1 MRVGKTK
8 SWLRILSMVTLAFLA
23 PRAWGQH
30 AEYMDPDKSAAK
42 AKEILQQ
49 MIAGLGGQRFLQMK
63 TSMCEGRRAQFGHNG
78 ETSGFI
84 QAKTYWNYPD
94 KLRVDFGKKGNIVDL
109 FLGDTGWTLDR
120 GGVSEE
126 PATSVS
132 DFQAALLR
140 NVDYLLR
147 VRLNEQGL
155 LLRYGG
161 NGIAELREVEW
172 VEVTDSEDRTMK
184 IAMDKSSHLP
194 IRTVVT
200 SPDLETRERHEDVTI
215 YSNYLE
221 KDGVQLPMQISR
233 QHDGRRQAQTFYESC
248 EVNPNLP
255 GDYFTKEGL
264 EKRYAEVGGKKKK

>member
-1 MRVGKTK
+1 
-8 SWLRILSMVTLAFLA
+8 MVTLAFLA

>member
-8 SWLRILSMVTLAFLA
+8 SWLRILSMVTLGILA
-23 PRAWGQH
+23 PTAWGQH

-94 KLRVDFGKKGNIVDL
+94 KLRVDFGKGKHRRSVSWGYGMDAGPRRS
-109 FLGDTGWTLDR
+109 F
-120 GGVSEE
+120 GGA
-126 PATSVS
+126 ATSVS

-184 IAMDKSSHLP
+184 ISMDKSSHLP

-215 YSNYLE
+215 DSNYLE

-233 QHDGRRQAQTFYESC
+233 QHDGRETGRYVLCESRC
-248 EVNPNLP
+248 NPNLP
-255 GDYFTKEGL
+255 
-264 EKRYAEVGGKKKK
+264 